1 MRNLT
6 NNINRINKKAD
17 NEKRRVDVRK
27 YRAIGKAMAAHQ
39 DEIDKLNSLLHKL
52 GVQMDEAMADPA
64 AVDALHDIMMARRA
78 RAEKRAEKRK
88 KAAEERRAE
97 RAAAKKHPTEKRPKP
112 ATSAAYEEMVRAM
125 KESFNFDIE

>member
-52 GVQMDEAMADPA
+52 GVQMDER
-64 AVDALHDIMMARRA
+64 V
-78 RAEKRAEKRK
+78 
-88 KAAEERRAE
+88 
-97 RAAAKKHPTEKRPKP
+97 RAASSRGRSCR
-112 ATSAAYEEMVRAM
+112 TSVGQHQAAA
-125 KESFNFDIE
+125 